1 MFLSHD
7 ELIELTGYKQPS
19 KQVEWLRS
27 YAIRVYVDRTGH
39 PRVLRSDLESNGCQK
54 RTTPDLDALRDLE

>member
-1 MFLSHD
+1 MFLNAD
-7 ELIELTGYKQPS
+7 ELIELTGYRRPS

-27 YAIRVYVDRTGH
+27 YAIRVFVDRTGH
-39 PRVLRSDLESNGCQK
+39 PRVLRSDLESSGYQR